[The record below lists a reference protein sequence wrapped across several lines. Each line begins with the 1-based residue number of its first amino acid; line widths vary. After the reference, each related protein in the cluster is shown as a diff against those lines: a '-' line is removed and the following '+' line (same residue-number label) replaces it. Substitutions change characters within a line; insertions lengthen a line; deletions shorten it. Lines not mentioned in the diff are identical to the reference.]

1 MRYIFFDPGRSLPLK
16 PADTCLGHIWIGYE
30 LSEYLEN
37 KGVKD
42 IKKLAGFVHNF
53 LQDPFIFFDYTEAE
67 SNGMVKKLD
76 QALAL
81 FRIEGN

>member
-1 MRYIFFDPGRSLPLK
+1 MN
-16 PADTCLGHIWIGYE
+16 E

-42 IKKLAGFVHNF
+42 IKKLVGFVHNF
-53 LQDPFIFFDYTEAE
+53 LQDPSIFFDLTEVE
-67 SNGMVKKLD
+67 RNGMVKKLD

-81 FRIEGN
+81 FKIEKN